1 MSKPL
6 YSIFLVIATIV
17 IILTFYSI
25 VRKKSEVKN
34 HMNYERIKYLKDSLE
49 MEYYKKQLESYPFDH
64 SEIKDTL
71 KTKEKWQTKW

>member
-6 YSIFLVIATIV
+6 YSIFLLIATTV

-25 VRKKSEVKN
+25 IRKKSEVKN
-34 HMNYERIKYLKDSLE
+34 HMNHERVKYLRDSLE
-49 MEYYKKQLESYPFDH
+49 MEYYKKKLESYPFDH

-71 KTKEKWQTKW
+71 KTGM